1 MSFLEKIFGKEA
13 VKIGNY
19 LGLSF
24 IAAMLLFT
32 IFMAFADIFFKNNDD
47 EIALISTILLLIGV
61 FVGRFL
67 ASLWQRKHISNLVF
81 IVLIGLTFALIVSLM
96 PIIDTLITHQEFL
109 VVAIALI
116 IYFVISILIG
126 LLIKLT
132 RMRTE
137 QKLDVANTS
146 ALHSQSELQLL
157 QSQLSPH
164 FLFNTL
170 NNLYGLSLT
179 DHQKIP
185 NLLLKLSDLLR
196 YSVYDAKDIMVPLT
210 EEINYIKNYIDFEKI
225 RLGVRLNL
233 KTDFE
238 ESNPQKPF
246 KIAPMLLIVFVE
258 NAFKHSK
265 NSLDNVINIEINLK
279 TWGNS
284 ILFSVVNSHNN
295 IYNDKQKHSGFGL
308 DNVKKRLDLIYKGEY
323 DLEINETTTN
333 YEVKLRINGK

>member
-1 MSFLEKIFGKEA
+1 MSYLEKVFGKET

-24 IAAMLLFT
+24 LSAAPLFISTMLIAHNFSRQ
-32 IFMAFADIFFKNNDD
+32 NDD
-47 EIALISTILLLIGV
+47 EIAAMATVLFFVGV

-67 ASLWQRKHISNLVF
+67 ASLWEGKNINNLVF
-81 IVLIGLTFALIVSLM
+81 VVLIGLALTLIVSLL
-96 PIIDTLITHQEFL
+96 PILDTLITHQEFL
-109 VVAIALI
+109 VVAIVLI
-116 IYFVISILIG
+116 IYFSISVLIG

-137 QKLDVANTS
+137 LKLNTANTT

-185 NLLLKLSDLLR
+185 DLLLKLSDLLR
-196 YSVYDAKDIMVPLT
+196 YSVYDAKDILVSLA
-210 EEINYIKNYIDFEKI
+210 EEVNYIKNYIDFEKI
-225 RLGVRLNL
+225 RLGDRLDL
-233 KTDFE
+233 KVDLDDIGLK
-238 ESNPQKPF
+238 KPF

-265 NSLDNVINIEINLK
+265 NSLDNTINIELSLK
-279 TWGNS
+279 IWGS
-284 ILFSVVNSHNN
+284 SLLFSIVNSHNK
-295 IYNDKQKHSGFGL
+295 ILDVKQKHSGFGL
-308 DNVKKRLDLIYKGEY
+308 ENIRKRLDLIYKDQY

-333 YEVKLRINGK
+333 YEVKLRVNGK